1 MNLTDRIVLV
11 TGASSGIGAATARAF
26 GREGAHVV
34 LLARTETKLA
44 EVAEGITDAG
54 GKATPFPVD
63 LTDSD
68 AVTEVAADIRNDIGQ
83 PTVIVNIAG
92 SGEFLAI
99 EETTPADAHRM
110 MAVPYF
116 AAFHVTR
123 AFIPDLLTMNEG
135 QIVNLTSAAAVTPW
149 PGSVAYATA
158 RWAIRGFTQALRA
171 DLHDTDIKVT
181 MVMATEVESP
191 YWEHN
196 PGSRERLPT
205 ISKLFPTLTPEDVAD
220 AIVESVIE
228 CRRTVLIPRRFRIV
242 AAVHRLFPRPI
253 EWLVRK
259 TGWGRMR
266 NSSRLKNLR

>member
-1 MNLTDRIVLV
+1 MNLTDRVVLV

-34 LLARTETKLA
+34 LLARSETKLA
-44 EVAEGITDAG
+44 NVAAEITADG
-54 GKATPFPVD
+54 GKAASYPVD
-63 LTDSD
+63 LTDPEV
-68 AVTEVAADIRNDIGQ
+68 VTEVADAVKSDIGH

-123 AFIPDLLTMNEG
+123 AFIPDLLTQNEG
-135 QIVNLTSAAAVTPW
+135 HIVNLTSAAAIAPW
-149 PGSVAYATA
+149 PGAVAYATA
-158 RWAIRGFTQALRA
+158 RWAMRGFSEALRA
-171 DLHDTDIKVT
+171 DLHDTDVEVT
-181 MVMATEVESP
+181 QVVAAEVESP

-196 PGSRERLPT
+196 SGSRERLPT

-220 AIVESVIE
+220 AIVQSVLQ
-228 CRRTVLIPRRFRIV
+228 CRRTVLIPRRFRVV

-259 TGWGRMR
+259 TGRR
-266 NSSRLKNLR
+266 RQTNRSRLEKLR